1 MLVGWRNFND
11 ALRTFDLLNRQF
23 DSIHDSWI
31 VTGSEREAGR
41 RRAASPAVHVTETKE
56 AFVYQAEVPGLDE
69 GDVTIQLEDESLLLR
84 GQRKGDARQGYEVRL
99 QERAPLA
106 FAHKLPLPGRIDAA
120 AVTATL
126 KEGILTVTLPRAKD
140 ALPRQIAVK
149 TA

>member
-1 MLVGWRNFND
+1 MLVGWRSFND

-23 DSIHDSWI
+23 DSIHDDWI
-31 VTGSEREAGR
+31 VTGSGRETGR

-56 AFVYQAEVPGLDE
+56 AFVYQADVPGLGE
-69 GDVTIQLEDESLLLR
+69 GDVTLQLEDGSLLLR
-84 GQRKGDARQGYEVRL
+84 GERKEDPREGYEVHL
-99 QERAPLA
+99 QERAPIA

-126 KEGILTVTLPRAKD
+126 KDGILTVTLPKAKD